1 MINNLSKNLS
11 FADCETDMMM
21 IQQCRVN
28 YLMIFVKRPASH
40 NQQLR

>member
-1 MINNLSKNLS
+1 MIKQVVR
-11 FADCETDMMM
+11 DQYDVGYDTDMII

-28 YLMIFVKRPASH
+28 YLMIFVKRPAAY